1 MPLFAVSAAGFAVVS
16 TADAKEHLAVL
27 HSDHDT
33 LIASLVG
40 YSTELVQN
48 MASIQI
54 PQKTLRVTLD
64 SFPSDEI
71 ILPRPPVQSITSIKY
86 YDSDN
91 VLQTWSN
98 TEYESDLYA
107 DSPWVPNLNNTRIRP
122 SSGFVWPTVYSRI
135 APIQINYVSGWKT
148 AASVPGPLIQATKIV
163 LADLYEHRED
173 IVIGHIT
180 ANLKILEKLVSTYRS
195 YFEETR

>member
-40 YSTELVQN
+40 YATELVQN

-71 ILPRPPVQSITSIKY
+71 ILPRPPVQSITSVKY

-91 VLQTWSN
+91 ILQTWSD
-98 TEYESDLYA
+98 TEWESDLYA
-107 DSPWVPNLNNTRIRP
+107 DSPWVANLNNTRIRP
-122 SSGFVWPTVYSRI
+122 VSSNVWPTVYSRI
-135 APIQINYVSGWKT
+135 SPVQINYVAGWKT
-148 AASVPGPLIQATKIV
+148 AASVPGPLIQAIKIV
-163 LADLYEHRED
+163 TADLYENRED
-173 IVIGHIT
+173 VIVGHVT
-180 ANLKILEKLVSTYRS
+180 ANLHIIEKLVSTYRS